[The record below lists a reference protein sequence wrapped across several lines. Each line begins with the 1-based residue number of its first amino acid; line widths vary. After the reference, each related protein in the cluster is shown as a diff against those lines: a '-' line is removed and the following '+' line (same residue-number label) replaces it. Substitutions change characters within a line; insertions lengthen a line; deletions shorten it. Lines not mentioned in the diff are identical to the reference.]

1 MSDPAN
7 RSVEK
12 QAYLLLVLTTF
23 FWSLNYPFVRAYRDD
38 APPVAMAFWRWS
50 IALAILLPFVWRALR
65 SEWPKIRRNWR
76 PLLVLGAFSCSLN
89 SVLAYVGIQ
98 NTTVTNASLLNA
110 MTPILTLLLA
120 VPLARERLSPA
131 RAVGVLVSFSGV
143 VWIVIGGDVRTVTD
157 LSLNYGDFA
166 IIAACAVWG
175 VYTNL
180 LRRWSLQLTAI
191 TSLATMIAAGVLV
204 MLPLYAGEVA
214 FGRPAHWSVGLG
226 LSFIALALFPS
237 LIANFS
243 WNRAVMTIGPS
254 RAAAVSYLLPVFS
267 IAIAIGLLG
276 ESLHTYH
283 WIGAALIFLGIALAT
298 RGR

>member
-131 RAVGVLVSFSGV
+131 RAVGVLVSFAGV

>member
-1 MSDPAN
+1 M
-7 RSVEK
+7 
-12 QAYLLLVLTTF
+12 LVLTTF
-23 FWSLNYPFVRAYRDD
+23 LWSLNYPFVRFYRDD

-50 IALAILLPFVWRALR
+50 IALAILLPFTWRALR
-65 SEWPKIRRNWR
+65 SEWPKIRSNWR

-89 SVLAYVGIQ
+89 SVLAYIGIQ

-120 VPLARERLSPA
+120 VPLGRERLSPA
-131 RAVGVLVSFSGV
+131 RAVGVMVSFSGV
-143 VWIVIGGDVRTVTD
+143 VWIVIGGNLRTITD

-180 LRRWSLQLTAI
+180 LRRWSLQMTAI
-191 TSLATMIAAGVLV
+191 TSLATMMAAGVLV
-204 MLPLYAGEVA
+204 MMPLYAGELA
-214 FGRPAHWSVGLG
+214 LGRPARWSIGLG
-226 LSFIALALFPS
+226 LSFVALALFPS

-267 IAIAIGLLG
+267 IAIAIGMLG
-276 ESLHTYH
+276 ESLHGYH
-283 WIGAALIFLGIALAT
+283 YVGAALIFLGIALAT
-298 RGR
+298 RAR

>member
-1 MSDPAN
+1 MAELA
-7 RSVEK
+7 RLAAER
-12 QAYLLLVLTTF
+12 QAYVLLVLTTF
-23 FWSLNYPFVRAYRDD
+23 LWSLNYPFVRFYRDD

-50 IALAILLPFVWRALR
+50 IALAILLPFTWRALR
-65 SEWPKIRRNWR
+65 NEWPKIRSNWR
-76 PLLVLGAFSCSLN
+76 ALLVLGAFSCSLN
-89 SVLAYVGIQ
+89 SVLAYIGIQ

-131 RAVGVLVSFSGV
+131 RAVGVLVSFAGV
-143 VWIVIGGDVRTVTD
+143 VWIVIGGNLRTITD

-191 TSLATMIAAGVLV
+191 TSLATMMAAGVLV
-204 MLPLYAGEVA
+204 MTPLYAGELVL
-214 FGRPAHWSVGLG
+214 GRPAHWSIGLG
-226 LSFIALALFPS
+226 LSFVALALFPS

-267 IAIAIGLLG
+267 IAIAIGMLG
-276 ESLHTYH
+276 ESLHGYH
-283 WIGAALIFLGIALAT
+283 YVGAALIFLGIALAT
-298 RGR
+298 RAR

>member
-1 MSDPAN
+1 MVDIA
-7 RSVEK
+7 RRAAER
-12 QAYLLLVLTTF
+12 QAYILLVLTTF
-23 FWSLNYPFVRAYRDD
+23 FWSLNYPFVRFYRDD
-38 APPVAMAFWRWS
+38 VPPVAMAFWRWS
-50 IALAILLPFVWRALR
+50 IALAILLPFAWRAVR
-65 SEWPKIRRNWR
+65 SEWPKVRSNWR
-76 PLLVLGAFSCSLN
+76 ALLVLGTFSCSLN
-89 SVLAYVGIQ
+89 SVLAYIGIQ

-131 RAVGVLVSFSGV
+131 RALGVMVSFVGV
-143 VWIVIGGDVRTVTD
+143 VWIVIGGDLRTITD

-166 IIAACAVWG
+166 IIAACGVWG

-180 LRRWSLQLTAI
+180 LRRWSLQMTAI
-191 TSLATMIAAGVLV
+191 TSLTTMMAAGVLV
-204 MLPLYAGEVA
+204 MMPLYTGELA
-214 FGRPAHWSVGLG
+214 FGRPANWSIGLG
-226 LSFIALALFPS
+226 LSFVALGLFSS

-276 ESLHTYH
+276 ETLHGYH
-283 WIGAALIFLGIALAT
+283 YVSAALIFLGIALAT
-298 RGR
+298 RAR

>member
-298 RGR
+298 RAR

>member
-1 MSDPAN
+1 MVDIA
-7 RSVEK
+7 RRAAER
-12 QAYLLLVLTTF
+12 QAYILLVLTTF
-23 FWSLNYPFVRAYRDD
+23 FWSLNYPFVRFYRDD

-50 IALAILLPFVWRALR
+50 IALAILLPFAWRAVR
-65 SEWPKIRRNWR
+65 SEWAKVRSNWR
-76 PLLVLGAFSCSLN
+76 ALLVLGTFSCSLN
-89 SVLAYVGIQ
+89 SVLAYIGIQ

-131 RAVGVLVSFSGV
+131 RALGVMVSFVGV
-143 VWIVIGGDVRTVTD
+143 VWIVIGGDLRTITD

-166 IIAACAVWG
+166 IIAACGVWG

-180 LRRWSLQLTAI
+180 LRRWSLQMTAI
-191 TSLATMIAAGVLV
+191 TSLTTMMAAGVLV
-204 MLPLYAGEVA
+204 MMPLYTGELA
-214 FGRPAHWSVGLG
+214 FGRPANWSIGLG
-226 LSFIALALFPS
+226 LSFVALGLFSS

-276 ESLHTYH
+276 ETLHGYH
-283 WIGAALIFLGIALAT
+283 YVSAALIFLGIALAT
-298 RGR
+298 RAR

>member
-1 MSDPAN
+1 MVDPA
-7 RSVEK
+7 RRKVEQ

-23 FWSLNYPFVRAYRDD
+23 FWSLNYPFVRFYRDD

-50 IALAILLPFVWRALR
+50 IALAILLPFTWRALR
-65 SEWPKIRRNWR
+65 SEWSRIRSNWR
-76 PLLVLGAFSCSLN
+76 ALLVLGAFSCSLN
-89 SVLAYVGIQ
+89 SVLAYIGIQ

-120 VPLARERLSPA
+120 VPLAHERLSPP
-131 RAVGVLVSFSGV
+131 RALGVLISFVGV
-143 VWIVIGGDVRTVTD
+143 VWIVIGGDLRTVTD

-180 LRRWSLQLTAI
+180 LRRWSLQLPAI
-191 TSLATMIAAGVLV
+191 ISLATMMAAGVLV
-204 MLPLYAGEVA
+204 MAPLYAGELA
-214 FGRPAHWSVGLG
+214 FGRPANWSIGLV
-226 LSFIALALFPS
+226 LSFVALALFPS

-276 ESLHTYH
+276 EALHGYH
-283 WIGAALIFLGIALAT
+283 YVGAALIFLGIAVAT
-298 RGR
+298 RAR